1 VRRRRPE
8 ALHRLVRVLN
18 DSESPVESKTALRQE
33 SVAPG
38 AHTIKIRKNS
48 MENDEKQFE
57 KYLAEFQPRRPR
69 ALSPLIRP
77 TPAMARVAATAIVA
91 LALGTS
97 LWLFWRNP
105 TSHRPA
111 VTLSRQPIVLSGN
124 NFRQTQ
130 SNMVLTRL
138 ALESPSR
145 RGGALNAVQERGLP
159 RFDRQNSV
167 LRLLARE

>member
-1 VRRRRPE
+1 
-8 ALHRLVRVLN
+8 
-18 DSESPVESKTALRQE
+18 
-33 SVAPG
+33 
-38 AHTIKIRKNS
+38 

-69 ALSPLIRP
+69 ALPTLIRS
-77 TPAMARVAATAIVA
+77 TPAIARAAAAAIVV
-91 LALGTS
+91 LTLGTS

-105 TSHRPA
+105 TSRRPA
-111 VTLSRQPIVLSGN
+111 VTVSQQPTAPPGKD
-124 NFRQTQ
+124 FRQTQ
-130 SNMVLTRL
+130 STMVLTRL

-145 RGGALNAVQERGLP
+145 RDGELNAVQERGLP

>member
-1 VRRRRPE
+1 MKRGRPE
-8 ALHRLVRVLN
+8 ALHRLGRALKV
-18 DSESPVESKTALRQE
+18 SESPVESKTALRRE

-38 AHTIKIRKNS
+38 AHTIQIGKTS
-48 MENDEKQFE
+48 MENDEKQLE

-69 ALSPLIRP
+69 ALPPLIRP
-77 TPAMARVAATAIVA
+77 AQAMARVAATAIVA
-91 LALGTS
+91 LTLGTS

-105 TSHRPA
+105 TSRRPA
-111 VTLSRQPIVLSGN
+111 VTLSRQPIVLPGN
-124 NFRQTQ
+124 DFRQTQ

-145 RGGALNAVQERGLP
+145 RDGALNAVQERGLP
-159 RFDRQNSV
+159 RFDRPNSV